1 MGESAK
7 IIAWQPQEGP
17 QDLFVRCPAFEAF
30 YGGAVGGGKT
40 DALLGDFARGIELGS
55 AWVGVYFR
63 KHFPDMDDVIR
74 RSFEIFGPVYGKDC
88 YSASKYQWNF
98 PSGAILQFR
107 ALERDDDV
115 YKYQGQQYCV
125 AKGTRIRMSDGS
137 LKSIENIV
145 AGEMVDTLDGPHRVL
160 VTHDIGTKPCVRAVF
175 RDYSGSIIGEQ
186 EHPEDHP
193 ILNASGTW
201 DSYASLAGG
210 PSGCEASDG
219 CNRGAQQP
227 QALCVPVVLRAP
239 YPRQDADDQASSIQ
253 CRALGKLK
261 SPSEATCQDLSGER
275 PARSLPLERTQSHQ
289 GRTAS
294 PSAADGGACALPG
307 RGTGEDSR
315 CGCPPGRRSRDGQ
328 LPLQSGSGR
337 GLAPSAAGEETPSR
351 SGCTPGDPGNA
362 PECTPTSGFAYA
374 HPYTGEELIASAGVT
389 YGSCKMTPCGERE
402 VFDLTI
408 DKVAHYITEVNSVSR
423 NCWIGFDEL
432 TQWASPFP
440 YTYMMT
446 RLRSAKGAPVRM
458 RAASNPANVGHA
470 WVKARF
476 IDPMPA
482 GIPLLVETKSGKKYH
497 RVFIKSQLED
507 NKILMRNDPGYSDR
521 IYEVDPSLAKALRE
535 GNWNIVAGAAFP
547 EFSEQHHV
555 IDNYPIPT
563 DRPCWRSLD
572 WGYDTPYGN
581 LWMFPSNDA
590 ELILGGELY
599 GWSGKPNVGTKES
612 PAEVR
617 HKIAMFEA
625 LHEIYVPYG
634 MLDNQCWE
642 ERGLP
647 SQIVKE
653 LSGNQYDEYRLNW
666 QPWKKGPNSRV
677 QQKQLIH
684 GLMAVTNGKSRLK
697 IMRRCHHTIR
707 TLPIIQQDPR
717 NIEDVETTGEDHLY
731 DALRG
736 GATKNVP
743 TKDEV
748 RRKFLARQ
756 YAAMEFGDA
765 SQLEGGAF

>member
-74 RSFEIFGPVYGKDC
+74 RSFEIFGPVYGRDC

-98 PSGAILQFR
+98 PTGAILQFR

-115 YKYQGQQYCV
+115 YKFQGQQ
-125 AKGTRIRMSDGS
+125 
-137 LKSIENIV
+137 
-145 AGEMVDTLDGPHRVL
+145 
-160 VTHDIGTKPCVRAVF
+160 
-175 RDYSGSIIGEQ
+175 
-186 EHPEDHP
+186 
-193 ILNASGTW
+193 
-201 DSYASLAGG
+201 
-210 PSGCEASDG
+210 
-219 CNRGAQQP
+219 
-227 QALCVPVVLRAP
+227 
-239 YPRQDADDQASSIQ
+239 
-253 CRALGKLK
+253 
-261 SPSEATCQDLSGER
+261 
-275 PARSLPLERTQSHQ
+275 
-289 GRTAS
+289 
-294 PSAADGGACALPG
+294 
-307 RGTGEDSR
+307 
-315 CGCPPGRRSRDGQ
+315 
-328 LPLQSGSGR
+328 
-337 GLAPSAAGEETPSR
+337 
-351 SGCTPGDPGNA
+351 
-362 PECTPTSGFAYA
+362 FA
-374 HPYTGEELIASAGVT
+374 HIS
-389 YGSCKMTPCGERE
+389 
-402 VFDLTI
+402 
-408 DKVAHYITEVNSVSR
+408 
-423 NCWIGFDEL
+423 FDEL

-482 GIPLLVETKSGKKYH
+482 GIPLLVETKSGNKYH
-497 RVFIKSQLED
+497 RVFIKSRLED

-697 IMRRCHHTIR
+697 IMRAVPITRSAR
-707 TLPIIQQDPR
+707 SPIIQQKPSQHR
-717 NIEDVETTGEDHLY
+717 GDVERRQVRDHLY
-731 DALRG
+731 DAPARRRDQETCRTKGRGSAGSSSRGSTRRWSSGDAQPTRRWEPSNGDHAQIEVPPQAFVKENGSRELEDHAGRSAASLEQTWKAFASWAYLCEFDKAWGGLRQERAGPVAPLRPPISWGPRSRTITPQIYDTIFGSENSLKVRARSARGGMSESDDDLATQMRYLLRHQMMYGKYQRTGADGPIKQMLILGNWPRGTMGVEDDQGRPELRG
-736 GATKNVP
+736 TSP
-743 TKDEV
+743 TPMK
-748 RRKFLARQ
+748 RW
-756 YAAMEFGDA
+756 METGG
-765 SQLEGGAF
+765 GGAPGPSFNDLTGYLSGCLRSVPSFSVREPPPARPRSRPPPAPTSRAWTRSLPGPRAADRGRSSTTCRSSTPKRRHRFRSASCGSFRTLQYLKGAGPSLTRRRDYVPVREP